1 MMPRA
6 PTPRMIL
13 HEARA
18 LVAWV
23 AALLPLVL
31 LAPPGANA
39 ATVSVATMAVNLRA
53 GPSTSFP
60 VVTVLPQSVRIVT

>member
-39 ATVSVATMAVNLRA
+39 ATVSVAMAVNLRA